1 MEQLVTT
8 LEQLKANTKVTDKT
22 TILENVEDETTKR
35 VLNFLGDPNQLD
47 YQQKKSTNTYLMY
60 NMTSHSLNY

>member
-35 VLNFLGDPNQLD
+35 VLNFLGDPNQVIGLSTKKN
-47 YQQKKSTNTYLMY
+47 QQTRATCA
-60 NMTSHSLNY
+60 TRPHTT

>member
-35 VLNFLGDPNQLD
+35 VLNFLGDPNQVIGL
-47 YQQKKSTNTYLMY
+47 STKNT
-60 NMTSHSLNY
+60 TSHYLNYLTIY